1 MPIFC
6 GDSTPSCKI
15 EDIKIKN
22 MFGLILIFYEC
33 LQDEMSLAGIILP
46 SFAVSSADKKFLA

>member
-1 MPIFC
+1 MPFFC
-6 GDSTPSCKI
+6 EDSNPGCKI
-15 EDIKIKN
+15 EDIKN
-22 MFGLILIFYEC
+22 VRFLIFYEC